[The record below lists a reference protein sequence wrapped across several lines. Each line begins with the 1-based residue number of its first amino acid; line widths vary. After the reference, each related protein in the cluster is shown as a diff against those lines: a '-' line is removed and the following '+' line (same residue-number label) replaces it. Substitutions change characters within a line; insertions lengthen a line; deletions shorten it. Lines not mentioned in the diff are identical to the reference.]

1 MNEFNDF
8 LQQNNF
14 LQQLV
19 AQMSVLE
26 IVVKGLLIGIVASAP
41 MGPVGVLCVQRTLN
55 KGRIYGFVTG
65 CGAAVSDIIY
75 ALVTGYG
82 LSFIYDFIHNER
94 NLFWLQLA
102 GSVMLFF
109 FGIYTYRSNPAE
121 NTHKVSRNRSNLIHN
136 GLTGFFITLSNPLII
151 FLFLAMF
158 TPLSFMLPDLPFYEQ
173 ALGYLSILGGA
184 VLWWL
189 FITYAVNKLKNRF
202 DVRGIWIINRV
213 IGAVVIAAAFISMV
227 LLLTGI
233 YSFH

>member
-109 FGIYTYRSNPAE
+109 FGIYTVLMAP
-121 NTHKVSRNRSNLIHN
+121 TVSD
-136 GLTGFFITLSNPLII
+136 GF
-151 FLFLAMF
+151 
-158 TPLSFMLPDLPFYEQ
+158 E
-173 ALGYLSILGGA
+173 
-184 VLWWL
+184 
-189 FITYAVNKLKNRF
+189 RF
-202 DVRGIWIINRV
+202 
-213 IGAVVIAAAFISMV
+213 A
-227 LLLTGI
+227 
-233 YSFH
+233 